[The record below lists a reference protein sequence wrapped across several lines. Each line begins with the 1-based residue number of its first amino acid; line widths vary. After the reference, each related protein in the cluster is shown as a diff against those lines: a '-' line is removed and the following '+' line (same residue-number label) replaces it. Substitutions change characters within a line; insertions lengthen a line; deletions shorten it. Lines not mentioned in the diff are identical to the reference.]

1 MKNRKQKIKKK
12 RQKNYLISQLMC
24 PKIIRNGFDWLIKQS
39 MMGKKLQIIRDK
51 LKDKTNNDIWILF
64 DTEKEDKKKKQ

>member
-51 LKDKTNNDIWILF
+51 LKD
-64 DTEKEDKKKKQ
+64 

>member
-1 MKNRKQKIKKK
+1 
-12 RQKNYLISQLMC
+12 MC

-51 LKDKTNNDIWILF
+51 LKDKTTNDIWILF
-64 DTEKEDKKKKQ
+64 DTEKEAEKKKQ